1 MSTVAAPHPLA
12 DDSQIQDAP
21 ENPAGAV
28 DDDFD
33 DFAFED
39 EEGGARRLPLST
51 FAVVAVLMVALLARY
66 SALQHISPQVDEPAS
81 ILAAREV
88 VARGVPI
95 LPSGIPYL
103 QGATLSYLLAPF
115 VALGYGD
122 LADLHALRTVSLLAG
137 LAAVLLAFLLGR
149 ALSRRVWVGVAT
161 AGLLAID
168 PLSIEWSAHVRMYS
182 LLQALSLLLLLVFW
196 RIVDTGPTRRRL
208 ALLVAVGWLGVYTH
222 VAIVLLFPPMALMAL
237 AIHRGRLLRERRD
250 VTLALAACAAAPLSL
265 VALNGALGP
274 ASASSA
280 KTVPF
285 FSFVGEHLL
294 SVDGLVA
301 PSLGN
306 FSRLFYVGNLSGI
319 MPFVFCILTGILI
332 GRTLLSGAEAPAE
345 RGPGDGDDEGP
356 GKRAVG
362 FALTFFWIPI
372 LIVALVLNDQ
382 EDRYLIHLQ
391 AIGFILVALAIRAL
405 ITWRPSTPPP
415 PSEQWHGR
423 AVRAAGVGLLLLMT
437 AHQLFGVSY
446 LSQNPE
452 IGPDYV
458 AASLYV
464 AERRKPGEL
473 VVTVLPAPTYLALGS
488 AKEMMFLAGPSER
501 DRAGR
506 YTRVNKKGKLID
518 FWAGSPSIVT
528 SAQLC
533 DVLEKNPTAWIL
545 VDDYRLNA
553 YWALGGDMATI
564 LRGMT
569 YIREIGIQQTLVMR
583 VAPINGRQPQAE
595 RLCAEAELG
604 SSVAVGG

>member
-1 MSTVAAPHPLA
+1 MAEPAV
-12 DDSQIQDAP
+12 P
-21 ENPAGAV
+21 E

-33 DFAFED
+33 DFPFED
-39 EEGGARRLPLST
+39 EDEDEDEEEDARRLPLST
-51 FAVVAVLMVALLARY
+51 IALLAVLVVALLARF
-66 SALQHISPQVDEPAS
+66 SALQHITSQIDEPAS

-149 ALSRRVWVGVAT
+149 ALSRQVWVGVAT
-161 AGLLAID
+161 AALLAID

-196 RIVDTGPTRRRL
+196 RIVDAGPTRRRL
-208 ALLVAVGWLGVYTH
+208 ALLVAVAWLGVYTH

-237 AIHRGRLLRERRD
+237 AIHRRRLLRERRD

-294 SVDGLVA
+294 SLDGFSA
-301 PSLGN
+301 PTLDN

-319 MPFVFCILTGILI
+319 MPFVFCILTGILV
-332 GRTLLSGAEAPAE
+332 GRTLLAGGEEPDGAAAE
-345 RGPGDGDDEGP
+345 GDGDDADDGP
-356 GKRAVG
+356 SKRAVG

-372 LIVALVLNDQ
+372 LIVALVLSDQ

-405 ITWRPSTPPP
+405 ITWRPATPPP
-415 PSEQWHGR
+415 ASELWQGR
-423 AVRAAGVGLLLLMT
+423 AVRSAGVGLVLLMT
-437 AHQLFGVSY
+437 AHQLSGVSY

-452 IGPDYV
+452 VGPDYV
-458 AASLYV
+458 ASSLYV

-473 VVTVLPAPTYLALGS
+473 VLTVLPPPTYLALGS
-488 AKEMMFLAGPSER
+488 AKEVMFLAGPSER

-506 YTRVNKKGKLID
+506 YTRVDKHGKLVD
-518 FWAGSPSIVT
+518 FWAGAPSIVT

-545 VDDYRLNA
+545 VDNYRLNA

-569 YIREIGIQQTLVMR
+569 YIREIGTQQTLVMR

-595 RLCAEAELG
+595 RLCVEAKLG